1 MSGAWEVVIV
11 GVTLWLL
18 ACVSYYAGYCA
29 GRSSDPHRGK
39 R

>member
-29 GRSSDPHRGK
+29 ARGSDPHRGK